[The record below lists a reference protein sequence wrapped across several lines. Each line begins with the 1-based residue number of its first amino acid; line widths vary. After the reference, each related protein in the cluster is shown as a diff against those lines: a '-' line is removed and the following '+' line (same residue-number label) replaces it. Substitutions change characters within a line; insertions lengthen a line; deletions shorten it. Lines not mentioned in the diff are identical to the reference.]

1 MNRLGDL
8 SAQPEAQ
15 ANPTPTQPGGPK
27 QSRGLRVGRIEPNAL
42 GSEGS
47 QASPSL
53 ADLELG
59 KARKTLT
66 QFFEKLG
73 FYRRIDIGD

>member
-15 ANPTPTQPGGPK
+15 ADPMATQPRGPK
-27 QSRGLRVGRIEPNAL
+27 QSRGLRVDRIEP
-42 GSEGS
+42 GTFGTEGS
-47 QASPSL
+47 KTGPSF

-59 KARKTLT
+59 EARKTLT
-66 QFFEKLG
+66 QFFEKFG
-73 FYRRIDIGD
+73 FYRRIDVRV